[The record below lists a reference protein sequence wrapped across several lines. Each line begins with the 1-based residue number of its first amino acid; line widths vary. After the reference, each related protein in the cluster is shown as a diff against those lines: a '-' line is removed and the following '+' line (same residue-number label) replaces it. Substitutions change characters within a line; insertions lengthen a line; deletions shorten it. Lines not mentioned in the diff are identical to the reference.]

1 MGSHF
6 FDGAS
11 PKRHD
16 IVPDIGPEGI
26 AFETGRGALAWRY
39 EDLIR
44 LWDYRPDTHFA
55 FTHKRHQDSRLII
68 EETWA
73 TGAIARYA
81 PQLTDRSRERWRQT
95 GIAAVLAAGV
105 LALIAGLY
113 LFVPPVMDRLA
124 RAMPWSFE
132 AADRPELDNLALFVG
147 KRCIAEEP
155 NRILGGLVEDLLKT
169 AAFPHPIT
177 VDVTSSKMVNA
188 LTFAGGRIVLLRGL
202 IDKARSPNE
211 LAAIIGHEIGHV
223 VHRDHTERWM
233 RQNALGAVSVLL
245 FGFDGTS
252 TIGQTVFETGL
263 TLSFSRDSERDADR
277 YSLRL
282 LNRLDLAS
290 DGGAEFFERMKGK
303 GTFSGLLPGYLSTHP
318 PTDDRAEFFREKGT
332 GTKQALTPED
342 WLILKR
348 ICDRTAD

>member
-6 FDGAS
+6 FDGAT

-16 IVPDIGPEGI
+16 IEPDIGPEGI
-26 AFETGRGALAWRY
+26 AFETERGALAWRH

-44 LWDYRPDTHFA
+44 LWDYRPQEHLA
-55 FTHKRHQDSRLII
+55 FTHRRHQDSRLII
-68 EETWA
+68 EEAWA
-73 TGAIARYA
+73 VEAIGRQA
-81 PQLTDRSRERWRQT
+81 PQLLERGRERWRHT
-95 GIAAVLAAGV
+95 GIAAGLSLGV
-105 LALIAGLY
+105 LTLIAGLY
-113 LFVPPVMDRLA
+113 FFVPPVTDRLA

-132 AADRPELDNLALFVG
+132 AVDRPELDKLALMIG
-147 KRCIAEEP
+147 KRCAAEEP
-155 NRILGGLVEDLLKT
+155 NRILRGLVEDLLKT

-211 LAAIIGHEIGHV
+211 LAAVIGHEIGHV

-233 RQNALGAVSVLL
+233 RENALSAASVLL
-245 FGFDGTS
+245 FGFDGTN

-263 TLSFSRDSERDADR
+263 SLSYSRGSEQDADR
-277 YSLRL
+277 YALRL
-282 LNRLDLAS
+282 LNRLDLDPA
-290 DGGAEFFERMKGK
+290 GGAEFFERMRGK
-303 GTFSGLLPGYLSTHP
+303 GDLSGLLPGYLSTHP
-318 PTDDRAEFFREKGT
+318 DSDGRAVFFREQGT
-332 GTKQALTPED
+332 GTKQALSPED

-348 ICDRTAD
+348 ICDKTD

>member
-6 FDGAS
+6 FDGAN

-16 IVPDIGPEGI
+16 IEPDIGPDGI
-26 AFETGRGALAWRY
+26 AFETERGALAWRY
-39 EDLIR
+39 GDLIR
-44 LWDYRPDTHFA
+44 LWDYRPAAHLA

-73 TGAIARYA
+73 TESIGRYA
-81 PQLTDRSRERWRQT
+81 PQLIDRGSERWRQT
-95 GIAAVLAAGV
+95 GIGAAVAAGI

-113 LFVPPVMDRLA
+113 FFVPPVMDRLA

-132 AADRPELDNLALFVG
+132 AADRPDLDALAFMIG
-147 KRCIAEEP
+147 ERCTAERP
-155 NRILGGLVEDLLKT
+155 NEILRGLVGGLLRT
-169 AAFPHPIT
+169 AEFPHPIT
-177 VDVTSSKMVNA
+177 VDVTSSRMVNA

-202 IDKARSPNE
+202 IERARSPNE
-211 LAAIIGHEIGHV
+211 LAAVIGHEIGHV

-233 RQNALGAVSVLL
+233 RQNALGAVSILL

-263 TLSFSRDSERDADR
+263 SLSFSRDSEQDADR
-277 YSLRL
+277 YALRL
-282 LNRLDLAS
+282 LNRLDLDPS
-290 DGGAEFFERMKGK
+290 GGAEFFERMKAK
-303 GTFSGLLPGYLSTHP
+303 GNISSLLPDYFSTHP
-318 PTDDRAEFFREKGT
+318 NSDGRAVFFREQGT
-332 GTKQALTPED
+332 GTRQALTPED

-348 ICDRTAD
+348 ICDRTD